1 MVKFVIIRH
10 GYSLGNKE
18 KRFTGQLDV
27 PLDEVGYAQANATA
41 KYVVENFKI
50 DKIYSSDLRRAYDT
64 AKPIAEA
71 LGLPINVEKSLREAD
86 VGIWE
91 GRLISEVEKEF
102 PERFAFYK
110 TSPGLSHFEGGE
122 SYASLSARACATFE
136 RSAAENDGKTIAVT
150 THGGVIR
157 TLFAAW
163 NGISL
168 EQIGGLLHFPN
179 ASVTVAEYD
188 CGKVKF
194 LQEGYDGHLAVRTV
208 WAGDN

>member
-1 MVKFVIIRH
+1 M
-10 GYSLGNKE
+10 
-18 KRFTGQLDV
+18 
-27 PLDEVGYAQANATA
+27 
-41 KYVVENFKI
+41 
-50 DKIYSSDLRRAYDT
+50 
-64 AKPIAEA
+64 
-71 LGLPINVEKSLREAD
+71 
-86 VGIWE
+86 
-91 GRLISEVEKEF
+91 EKEF
-102 PERFAFYK
+102 PESYATYK
-110 TSPGLSHFEGGE
+110 ATPGLSHFDGGE
-122 SYASLSARACATFE
+122 SYAELMVRACATFKKIAE
-136 RSAAENDGKTIAVT
+136 ENDGKTVAVV

-188 CGKVKF
+188 GGKVKF

>member
-1 MVKFVIIRH
+1 MKLYYIRH
-10 GYSLGNKE
+10 GQSEANFLKIHSGWS
-18 KRFTGQLDV
+18 QV
-27 PLDEVGYAQANATA
+27 PLTEQGRLDALRA
-41 KYVVENFKI
+41 KRAIENLKF
-50 DKIYSSDLRRAYDT
+50 DKVFSSDVARAIETQEIALPEADAERSALLR
-64 AKPIAEA
+64 E
-71 LGLPINVEKSLREAD
+71 INVGHLAGKSVEDCYAELGEAYRINRRNHSFSD
-86 VGIWE
+86 
-91 GRLISEVEKEF
+91 
-102 PERFAFYK
+102 Y
-110 TSPGLSHFEGGE
+110 GGE
-122 SYASLSARACATFE
+122 SYAELSARACATFE
-136 RSAAENDGKTIAVT
+136 RIAAENDGKTIAVT